1 VKLSRKKEGRV
12 PFSLIAVII
21 AFLSIVTGIYAVI
34 VANQH
39 LENIVLKE
47 AEHRLGTY
55 LLLHE
60 ELLSQT
66 GVSAVLSAVNKTND
80 IVYGNQNPVTE
91 VENISREYM
100 RNYTGISAGGKPI
113 RLPEYSATH
122 KNLQWNLSAF
132 KYNYEMMNET
142 GVIHEI
148 AGSVYI
154 KINGKV
160 TTTLIEDRSGYSVT
174 TDINLDSWV
183 PVTLPFIYQQ
193 KLILK
198 EDINGTLDYLG
209 FAGNITLYVL
219 KRTYEE
225 IFDYDFTNITK
236 QLVREAVECGIAFDE
251 ARLYQKTANTSLHNY
266 LLGLGDRSEV
276 DPFEYWKDIH
286 GWSKKT
292 HIRATEPIHLNY
304 SLYNLP
310 FYFYTKT
317 VEFKMNNTER
327 TYGVHHEILLPDSC
341 IILNETTKEVLVK
354 GGVMNFRAWEAQSA
368 IFVQHKCTIELTYQ
382 PLLLMG

>member
-1 VKLSRKKEGRV
+1 
-12 PFSLIAVII
+12 
-21 AFLSIVTGIYAVI
+21 
-34 VANQH
+34 
-39 LENIVLKE
+39 
-47 AEHRLGTY
+47 
-55 LLLHE
+55 
-60 ELLSQT
+60 
-66 GVSAVLSAVNKTND
+66 
-80 IVYGNQNPVTE
+80 
-91 VENISREYM
+91 M

-198 EDINGTLDYLG
+198 EDINGTQDYLG

-304 SLYNLP
+304 SP
-310 FYFYTKT
+310 
-317 VEFKMNNTER
+317 
-327 TYGVHHEILLPDSC
+327 ILFL
-341 IILNETTKEVLVK
+341 
-354 GGVMNFRAWEAQSA
+354 
-368 IFVQHKCTIELTYQ
+368 HKDRRI
-382 PLLLMG
+382 